1 MSDRKQNPFYSAVS
15 GSTLLQK
22 ICQTKTK
29 IAKNATGSSD
39 RIFSNRA
46 NLILKLCFCQ
56 YILLAWFS
64 KLTFDVLLLAVAVTE
79 ASITILLESVV
90 LRTCHRIIWICL
102 IFLGPLSW
110 SCRCPD
116 FRIYRINLVVV
127 VLKVLWST
135 WSTRVPAVQVRI
147 SELHGV
153 F

>member
-56 YILLAWFS
+56 YILLAWFA
-64 KLTFDVLLLAVAVTE
+64 KLTFDVFAVTE
-79 ASITILLESVV
+79 ASIPILLESVAW
-90 LRTCHRIIWICL
+90 RTCHRILWTCL

-135 WSTRVPAVQVRI
+135 WSTRVPVV
-147 SELHGV
+147 
-153 F
+153 